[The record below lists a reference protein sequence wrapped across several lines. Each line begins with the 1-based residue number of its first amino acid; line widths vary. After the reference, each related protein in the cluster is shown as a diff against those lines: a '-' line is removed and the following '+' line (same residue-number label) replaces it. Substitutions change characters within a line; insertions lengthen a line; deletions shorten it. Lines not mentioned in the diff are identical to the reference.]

1 MRGLTGGFRRGAE
14 AVLAA
19 LLVAMFLAFLVQIT
33 MRYVVGKPVGWTT
46 EVSLLAWVWGILWGA
61 GLVLT
66 EREEI
71 RFDILHAAVPA
82 GLRRVFDALTAAV
95 VIVVFSASL
104 PAAADYVAFMRI
116 ERSAYL
122 GIRMD
127 WAFSIWLVFAVA
139 MIIRHCGGRCAA
151 KRGAEAC
158 LQAPSHSA
166 SPR

>member
-1 MRGLTGGFRRGAE
+1 VRGLTGGFRRGAE

-139 MIIRHCGGRCAA
+139 MIIRHAA
-151 KRGAEAC
+151 ILWRALRGEA
-158 LQAPSHSA
+158 
-166 SPR
+166 RG

>member
-1 MRGLTGGFRRGAE
+1 VIARATRAARLARGGAE

-19 LLVAMFLAFLVQIT
+19 LLVAMFLAFLVQIA

-46 EVSLLAWVWGILWGA
+46 EVSLLAWLWGILWGA

-82 GLRRVFDALTAAV
+82 GLRRVFDALTAATV
-95 VIVVFSASL
+95 VIVFSASL
-104 PAAADYVAFMRI
+104 PAAASYVAFMRV
-116 ERSAYL
+116 ERSSYL
-122 GIRMD
+122 GLRMD

-139 MIIRHCGGRCAA
+139 MIIRHAAMLLRAIRGQGR
-151 KRGAEAC
+151 G
-158 LQAPSHSA
+158 
-166 SPR
+166 

>member
-1 MRGLTGGFRRGAE
+1 MIARARGAARLARGGAE

-19 LLVAMFLAFLVQIT
+19 LLVAMFLAFLVQIA

-61 GLVLT
+61 ALVLT

-71 RFDILHAAVPA
+71 RFDILHAAV
-82 GLRRVFDALTAAV
+82 
-95 VIVVFSASL
+95 
-104 PAAADYVAFMRI
+104 FMRI

-139 MIIRHCGGRCAA
+139 MIIRHAA
-151 KRGAEAC
+151 ILWRAVRGETR
-158 LQAPSHSA
+158 S
-166 SPR
+166 

>member
-1 MRGLTGGFRRGAE
+1 MIARARGAARLARGGAE

-19 LLVAMFLAFLVQIT
+19 LLVAMFLAFLVQIA

-61 GLVLT
+61 ALVLT

-82 GLRRVFDALTAAV
+82 GLRRVFDGFTAAV
-95 VIVVFSASL
+95 VVVVFSASL

-139 MIIRHCGGRCAA
+139 MIIRHR
-151 KRGAEAC
+151 
-158 LQAPSHSA
+158 S
-166 SPR
+166 

>member
-1 MRGLTGGFRRGAE
+1 MGGVIGGLRRGAA

-19 LLVAMFLAFLVQIT
+19 LLVAMFLAFLVQIA
-33 MRYVVGKPVGWTT
+33 MRYVVGRPVGWTI
-46 EVSLLAWVWGILWGA
+46 EVSLLAWLWGILWGA
-61 GLVLT
+61 ALVLT

-82 GLRRVFDALTAAV
+82 WLRRVFDAVTSATV
-95 VIVVFSASL
+95 VIVFSASL

-116 ERSAYL
+116 ERSSYL

-139 MIIRHCGGRCAA
+139 MIIRHAAMLWRAIRGEGRA
-151 KRGAEAC
+151 
-158 LQAPSHSA
+158 
-166 SPR
+166 